1 MHEQRAEALQLTV
14 GKPAALLSKGAGR
27 PVTREAL
34 SDGQI
39 LGLVKEIAGDTAGA
53 LAGGGKVAFGYRA
66 PTGEV
71 QVEYRRMATGP
82 WRFSGRWARPAAG
95 PGRSR
100 VPTSRRR
107 ARRWRSSSAI
117 W

>member
-39 LGLVKEIAGDTAGA
+39 LGLVKEIAGDSAGA

-66 PTGEV
+66 
-71 QVEYRRMATGP
+71 AC
-82 WRFSGRWARPAAG
+82 RPAR

-100 VPTSRRR
+100 PPTSRRR
-107 ARRWRSSSAI
+107 AWRWRSSSVT